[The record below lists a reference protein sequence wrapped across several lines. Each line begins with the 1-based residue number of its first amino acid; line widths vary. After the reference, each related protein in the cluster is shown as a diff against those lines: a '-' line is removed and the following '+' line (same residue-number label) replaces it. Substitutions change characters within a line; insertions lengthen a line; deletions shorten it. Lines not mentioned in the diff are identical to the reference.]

1 MHFLQILL
9 SNNIYNIDVKI
20 RLNIQF
26 ILYIATITT
35 VVLAI
40 KKLGRDTHG
49 QQAGTGLWC
58 WIKLDYKD
66 NRIHPS
72 DIRLMF
78 ISGKLWE
85 ILTYVLSFSVYMLLK
100 ITTFLEVWLNTHF
113 CTAFG
118 IFTEWSF
125 FTHSTE
131 IWLKGNKK
139 VTELHI
145 YFSRT
150 FSWHSVSWMKELNH
164 VLCIVYLHV
173 SHMVENTCSN
183 LFTSRDKET
192 VTTAGVVSK
201 ERI

>member
-1 MHFLQILL
+1 MERYFFFIYLYSKINICAFLQILL

-26 ILYIATITT
+26 IIYKATITT

-49 QQAGTGLWC
+49 QQAGTGLWR

-66 NRIHPS
+66 NRIHPA

-100 ITTFLEVWLNTHF
+100 ITTFLEV
-113 CTAFG
+113 
-118 IFTEWSF
+118 
-125 FTHSTE
+125 
-131 IWLKGNKK
+131 
-139 VTELHI
+139 
-145 YFSRT
+145 
-150 FSWHSVSWMKELNH
+150 
-164 VLCIVYLHV
+164 
-173 SHMVENTCSN
+173 
-183 LFTSRDKET
+183 
-192 VTTAGVVSK
+192 
-201 ERI
+201 

>member
-1 MHFLQILL
+1 MERYFFFIYLYSKINICAFLQILL

-100 ITTFLEVWLNTHF
+100 ITTFLEV
-113 CTAFG
+113 
-118 IFTEWSF
+118 
-125 FTHSTE
+125 
-131 IWLKGNKK
+131 
-139 VTELHI
+139 
-145 YFSRT
+145 
-150 FSWHSVSWMKELNH
+150 
-164 VLCIVYLHV
+164 
-173 SHMVENTCSN
+173 
-183 LFTSRDKET
+183 
-192 VTTAGVVSK
+192 
-201 ERI
+201 